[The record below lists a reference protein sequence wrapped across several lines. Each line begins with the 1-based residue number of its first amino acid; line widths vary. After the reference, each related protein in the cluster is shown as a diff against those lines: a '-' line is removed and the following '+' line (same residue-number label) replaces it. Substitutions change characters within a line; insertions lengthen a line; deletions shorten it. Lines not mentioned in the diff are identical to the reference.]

1 MYILFKTKHILT
13 KTQDS
18 FRTFNA
24 KQLQS
29 VLIRLTSNIIAIFTD
44 VWGFDDSA
52 VAVLQGMKQSSEL
65 EESQASEVS
74 SLEKYAILLKGGHSA
89 SVLSS
94 NITQQKSST
103 MRLQKVCVYVII

>member
-1 MYILFKTKHILT
+1 M
-13 KTQDS
+13 
-18 FRTFNA
+18 
-24 KQLQS
+24 
-29 VLIRLTSNIIAIFTD
+29 
-44 VWGFDDSA
+44 WGFDDSA

-103 MRLQKVCVYVII
+103 MRLQKVCVNYIMYYFYCNIKFIYFIVYFNYYIFLFSFLSLRSNDLLDKH